1 MAEDNRKEVKDL
13 SHFQY
18 LYGGAIV
25 YFSLSFSGPFCV
37 PLVCT
42 FGGCAISRRII
53 LAVAHPRVVEDKENI
68 QPSVASS
75 GFIISKV
82 LRAHISARYCRSVMM
97 CRLFIPSFFGWLR
110 YGSAVVSHLYSSV
123 SFYFFKFQ
131 AHI

>member
-25 YFSLSFSGPFCV
+25 YFSLSFSGDFFV

-53 LAVAHPRVVEDKENI
+53 LAHPLVVEDKENI
-68 QPSVASS
+68 QRPVWPAVA
-75 GFIISKV
+75 
-82 LRAHISARYCRSVMM
+82 L
-97 CRLFIPSFFGWLR
+97 LFL
-110 YGSAVVSHLYSSV
+110 
-123 SFYFFKFQ
+123 KC
-131 AHI
+131 